1 MFQFWVDSHMLLSRL
16 PLSALRRIAQ
26 LAYLRH
32 AANIHPGPGSNPQIK
47 LTKYSTK
54 VEKLHFLPHPECQGA
69 IIAEQF
75 RSADPS
81 EVKFRLSRLWREGE
95 PERRRVKI
103 HFFSNKNHPHF
114 FANLNLFYT
123 N

>member
-1 MFQFWVDSHMLLSRL
+1 
-16 PLSALRRIAQ
+16 
-26 LAYLRH
+26 
-32 AANIHPGPGSNPQIK
+32 